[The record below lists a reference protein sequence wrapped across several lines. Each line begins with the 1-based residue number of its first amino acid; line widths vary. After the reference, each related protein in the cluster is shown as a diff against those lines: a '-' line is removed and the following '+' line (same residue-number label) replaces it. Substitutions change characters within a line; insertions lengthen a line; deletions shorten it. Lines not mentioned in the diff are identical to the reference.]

1 MFTILLALKPRKPT
15 YSTTSCILYS
25 AVNYQSKY
33 TYTSLYG
40 CLKLFQY
47 EPAERWFSVHV
58 LLVTDWCLRQINQ
71 KRFVLSL
78 NLTGTSI
85 CVIV

>member
-15 YSTTSCILYS
+15 YSTSCIYS

-33 TYTSLYG
+33 TYTSL
-40 CLKLFQY
+40 KLFQY
-47 EPAERWFSVHV
+47 EPVRWFSVHV
-58 LLVTDWCLRQINQ
+58 LLVTESCLRQINQ
-71 KRFVLSL
+71 KHFVLSL
-78 NLTGTSI
+78 NLTGTSF